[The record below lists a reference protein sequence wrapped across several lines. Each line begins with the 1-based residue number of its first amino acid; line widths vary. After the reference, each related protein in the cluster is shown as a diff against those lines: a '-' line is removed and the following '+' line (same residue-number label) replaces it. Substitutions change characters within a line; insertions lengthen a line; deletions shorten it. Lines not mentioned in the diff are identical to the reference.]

1 MFNVLSYVLKLV
13 PNLENM
19 NLKKFVVL
27 KSRSPQCIFLWVSRP
42 LSKANIYLVYV
53 KIIIF
58 Y

>member
-1 MFNVLSYVLKLV
+1 MYVLSYVLKLV